1 MKNSKYNILE
11 EKNVIDDHLLDIIGN
26 EFKFDHEKGI
36 AEWLKNSVDAYIR
49 SNTPDNEQTIIIR
62 LTDSEKNKASIECI
76 DFNGMTST
84 DINKALKRWG
94 DPEAAKRGLKKKVY
108 GGHGN
113 GGKFYMRQM
122 FESSHFISFK
132 DGLLNVFGFNENKR
146 YGFASGYKNKKI
158 NYGDAL
164 MVANISNEIIPKKCL
179 EKIKKGETGFTVVK
193 GIAPLGMKNRIKVI
207 KICEKLKKHPQ
218 SMRIMERIDVKV
230 IHNGELIYENLKPEK
245 IKPLAGFETPVVLE
259 IPEKIIEVDHDG
271 EEKTVILANNKFSK
285 GRLTLKTS
293 ELALSNSKYSEL
305 NRIDIIG
312 ELGVVASYNLRELG
326 LYYPQT
332 DYIYGE
338 CECEILEDPDDDCVM
353 NDRTKLA
360 DNDKTRALLQ
370 WITQQT
376 KDLCEKISKQ
386 EQKENEDIKKKMSS
400 DFNNFLDKW
409 KNRFMS
415 KILSEVLVGPG
426 EGGEGGAGMGG
437 IFAGTGEGAGS
448 GGKNEGGGATEKE
461 GEGEQKKKSSRFPKV
476 LLSGYDEDP
485 LNPGSQVFLQPT
497 QGLVYQRSQD
507 VKEGIYWIN
516 TSSPLAN
523 AILTKYDANSP
534 RWRDYLFQRYVDIF
548 VKEALIR
555 LEKKEP
561 ERFTAVTID
570 GEILGKVVQKIHE
583 FAAQDLKSFLFEENY
598 EVTNDAGTK

>member
-1 MKNSKYNILE
+1 MKNSKYSILE

-26 EFKFDHEKGI
+26 AFKFDHEKGI

-49 SNTPDNEQTIIIR
+49 SNTSDHEQTIILR
-62 LTDSEKNKASIECI
+62 FVDGTKNNATFECI
-76 DFNGMTST
+76 DFNGMSVN

-122 FESSHFISFK
+122 FDRSHFITYK
-132 DGLLNVFGFNENKR
+132 DELLNVFGFNDNKK
-146 YGFASGYKNKKI
+146 YGFAAGFKNKKI
-158 NYGDAL
+158 NYKDAL
-164 MVANISNEIIPKKCL
+164 EMANLPEKLIPNTFL
-179 EKIKKGETGFTVVK
+179 EKIKKGKTGFTVVK
-193 GIAPLGMKNRIKVI
+193 GIAPVGMKNKIKSY

-230 IHNGELIYENLKPEK
+230 VHNGELIYENLKPEK
-245 IKPLAGFETPVVLE
+245 IKPLVGFEVPVILE
-259 IPEKIIEVDHDG
+259 MPEKIIYKDHDD
-271 EEKTVILANNKFSK
+271 EEKTILLANKKYSN
-285 GRLTLKTS
+285 GRLILKTS
-293 ELALSNSKYSEL
+293 EIALSNGKYSEL

-312 ELGVVASYNLRELG
+312 ELGVVASYYLRELG

-338 CECEILEDPDDDCVM
+338 CECAILEDPDDDCIM
-353 NDRTKLA
+353 NDRTKLT

-370 WITQQT
+370 WITEQT

-386 EQKENEDIKKKMSS
+386 EQKEREDIKKKMSS

-415 KILSEVLVGPG
+415 KILSEILVGPG
-426 EGGEGGAGMGG
+426 EG
-437 IFAGTGEGAGS
+437 
-448 GGKNEGGGATEKE
+448 EGGGTGKGGSFGEIGNGE
-461 GEGEQKKKSSRFPKV
+461 GNGGKSGGGMGDKDGGGEQKKKGSRFPKV

-516 TSSPLAN
+516 TSSPLAS
-523 AILTKYDANSP
+523 AILNRYDANSP

-570 GEILGKVVQKIHE
+570 GEILGKVVQRIHE
-583 FAAQDLKSFLFEENY
+583 FASRDLDSFLFEEKY
-598 EVTNDAGTK
+598 EVGDKSIRD